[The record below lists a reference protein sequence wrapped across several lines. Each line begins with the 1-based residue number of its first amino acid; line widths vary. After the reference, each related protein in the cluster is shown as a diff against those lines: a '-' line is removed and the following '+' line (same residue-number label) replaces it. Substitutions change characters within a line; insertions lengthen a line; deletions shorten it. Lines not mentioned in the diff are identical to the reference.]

1 MTEIVK
7 WLKKIWEVLTDLTQA
22 QSVTNQSD
30 WNEDDDTK
38 SSYIKNKPELSDVAT
53 SGSYADL
60 SNKPTIPIVTVVEGA
75 VADNEFTP
83 TEAAFA
89 DVLAAIA
96 EAHGIVYLKYED
108 NSEDVYDM
116 VVGASASQIIT
127 ATSVTWEAPQEDPQE
142 NTPTEP

>member
-38 SSYIKNKPELSDVAT
+38 SSYIK
-53 SGSYADL
+53 
-60 SNKPTIPIVTVVEGA
+60 NKPTIPIVTVVEGA

-127 ATSVTWEAPQEDPQE
+127 ATSVTWEAPEEEPQEEPQE